1 MQLTL
6 EKFRQT
12 VSVFLI
18 SIIVGFASGS
28 AVIASEVESDLEG
41 RDEIND
47 SSPEP

>member
-1 MQLTL
+1 MQQTL

-28 AVIASEVESDLEG
+28 AVIASEDESDLEG
-41 RDEIND
+41 AMR
-47 SSPEP
+47 